1 MKKGI
6 ELSYLILLF
15 LALVTTVANAQER
28 FAITQS
34 FEALSTTTGY
44 TIHFPA
50 NRGFRYEVLRVREN
64 LAEIRVFDPQ
74 GLEVLSGFQVDAK
87 LVANRESETVR
98 SEIEEGL
105 KAATDGAS
113 NKKGCCDVVEAD
125 PQPPVER
132 KPGRDLALAPGESV
146 PVPKPNPRR
155 VAQEEEKEAPAKEE
169 REEEPSPS
177 LGKGSG
183 ALCSAYREF
192 RKQGVPEKPLQQA
205 MAFLEKAQKNG
216 TLKKQRYF
224 SIADYS
230 RNSKEKRFYLL
241 DLETKKASFEKV
253 SHGGGNRGKA
263 GDPDHDGM
271 LNRCGQSGSSMTRAG
286 FFRVGDYYLSSK
298 NRHKWPLLTRKP
310 PRNGMQLHGLTPG
323 VNDDALSDGYVMHE
337 AKYNSGGNAIMGRS
351 WGCPAFVPGKGA
363 PVMAKLRGGSLL
375 FNYAPQCTSQMNV
388 VKKQIKGWEKFCQ

>member
-6 ELSYLILLF
+6 ELSYLIALL
-15 LALVTTVANAQER
+15 LALVTTVARAQDR

-50 NRGFRYEVLRVREN
+50 NRGFRYEVIRVREN
-64 LAEIRVFDPQ
+64 TAEIRVFDPQ

-87 LVANRESETVR
+87 LVANRESETVK
-98 SEIEEGL
+98 SEIEAGL

-113 NKKGCCDVVEAD
+113 TKKGCCDVVEAD
-125 PQPPVER
+125 PQPPTER
-132 KPGRDLALAPGESV
+132 KPGRDLALAPEEKI
-146 PVPKPNPRR
+146 PVPQPNPRK
-155 VAQEEEKEAPAKEE
+155 VAQEED
-169 REEEPSPS
+169 REEEKTVEEPAPP
-177 LGKGSG
+177 KGGGG

-192 RKQGVPEKPLQQA
+192 RKQGVPERPLQQA
-205 MAFLEKAQKNG
+205 MTFLEKAQKNG
-216 TLKKQRYF
+216 TLGRQRYF

-230 RNSKEKRFYLL
+230 RNSREKRFYLL
-241 DLETKKASFEKV
+241 DLQTKKVTFEKV

-298 NRHKWPLLTRKP
+298 NRYKWPLLTRKP

-337 AKYNSGGNAIMGRS
+337 AKYNSGGNAVMGRS
-351 WGCPAFVPGKGA
+351 WGCPAFVPGRGA
-363 PVMAKLRGGSLL
+363 PVMAKLQGGSLL

-388 VKKQIKGWEKFCQ
+388 VKKQIRGWEKFCQ